1 MVTVID
7 RSLNVPGLSPV
18 CTFCRHEV
26 SFRKCAAFPDAI
38 PLPIWRGEDTHERPY
53 PGDHGIQFSPVPGGK
68 VTRPQAPAKSA

>member
-26 SFRKCAAFPDAI
+26 SFRKCQAFPDAI
-38 PLPIWRGEDTHERPY
+38 PLPIWGGEDAH
-53 PGDHGIQFSPVPGGK
+53 
-68 VTRPQAPAKSA
+68 